1 MKSLSTLLT
10 GLFVI
15 ILMQFSYGQ
24 SKPQPTAGSVIKNI
38 ISHTGAGNI
47 PNTVDVIK
55 TGDAQTPVTGIITC
69 MFASMNV
76 LKKAVEMNCNLIIT
90 HEPVFY
96 NHRDETG
103 QFNSDPVF
111 LEKKKY
117 IDDHKLVIWRFHDY
131 VHSLKPD
138 AIDYGMVRKIGW
150 LNYASEG
157 EPNTIT
163 LPETTLNGV
172 LQHLKKVF
180 PENTFNVVGDPDMK
194 VTKVMFSAGAPGS
207 SAHFNLLRRQDTDLV
222 VAGEV
227 PQWETY
233 EYVRDAV
240 NQGKKKAIIFLGHI
254 PSEESGME
262 YAAEWLRGFIKD
274 VPVSFVEC
282 GPSYWTY

>member
-1 MKSLSTLLT
+1 MKTISIVLTALL
-10 GLFVI
+10 
-15 ILMQFSYGQ
+15 ILTVSSSASGQ
-24 SKPQPTAGSVIKNI
+24 AAPPVTAGSMIENI
-38 ISHTGAGNI
+38 IKHTGTSPI

-55 TGDAQTPVTGIITC
+55 TGDPQTVVTGIVTC
-69 MFASMNV
+69 MFAPMNV
-76 LKKAVEMNCNLIIT
+76 LKKAVEMNCNLIIV

-96 NHRDETG
+96 NHRDETQ
-103 QFNSDPVF
+103 QFANDPVF

-131 VHSLKPD
+131 VHDLKPD
-138 AIDYGMVRKIGW
+138 GIDYGMIRKIGW
-150 LNYASEG
+150 LKYSAEG
-157 EPNTIT
+157 EPNNIT
-163 LPETTLNGV
+163 LPETTVNGA

-180 PENTFNVVGDPDMK
+180 PKSTFNVVGDPDMK
-194 VTKVMFSAGAPGS
+194 VSKVMFSAGAPGS
-207 SAHFNLLRRQDTDLV
+207 SAHFSMLRKQDTDLV
-222 VAGEV
+222 IAGEV

-262 YAAEWLRGFIKD
+262 YAAEWLKGFIKD